1 MVKLVK
7 IKINLIVYSKLFLCF
22 FLTEKLYITPGLS
35 ESLICKIGCIL
46 QGVYYSLGT
55 SRNRRYFSSKKMS
68 KDPQQFRIPH

>member
-22 FLTEKLYITPGLS
+22 FLSEKFYITPGLS

-46 QGVYYSLGT
+46 QSAYYSLGT
-55 SRNRRYFSSKKMS
+55 F
-68 KDPQQFRIPH
+68 H